1 MSYIENFH
9 ADYVDKIG
17 IDEFPMSL
25 VKYEFLS
32 NLVESFDDDKFS
44 EFSEEVFN
52 LQQQAHN
59 EKEDLELQESRSS
72 RSSRSYSGLYRG
84 PYEVELF
91 SFVNVSLDRE
101 IVDSFSEL
109 LDEKSSEQAARI
121 KQELI
126 DGWQHWR
133 KIAIKELDAQ
143 FRESMFKY
151 QIDWADLNQIMS
163 ALSQMQRLNLE
174 FEVSKDYY
182 FTHELTV
189 EYVLG
194 YAHGLKQQRGFV
206 HSNEDGTKDK
216 AVLKFNDYQFKHFF
230 SILSTELLNDLT
242 SYTRVRDVVHDMKAQ
257 YIKNLSDYLAEK
269 YDYRDRDLADRV
281 VILGDSH
288 AT

>member
-1 MSYIENFH
+1 MSYIKDFH

-17 IDEFPMSL
+17 IDEVPMSL

-32 NLVESFDDDKFS
+32 NLVESFNDDKFS

-59 EKEDLELQESRSS
+59 EKEDIYLQESRSI
-72 RSSRSYSGLYRG
+72 RSHSG
-84 PYEVELF
+84 PYEVEPF

-101 IVDSFSEL
+101 IVDSFSKL

-121 KQELI
+121 KKELI
-126 DGWQHWR
+126 DSWQWR
-133 KIAIKELDAQ
+133 RKFDIEKLDAQ
-143 FRESMFKY
+143 FRESRFKY
-151 QIDWADLNQIMS
+151 QIDWADLRQIMS
-163 ALSQMQRLNLE
+163 ALAQMQSLNLE
-174 FEVSKDYY
+174 FEVAKDYHFQY
-182 FTHELTV
+182 ELTV

-194 YAHGLKQQRGFV
+194 YAHGLKEQRGFV
-206 HSNEDGTKDK
+206 YSNKDGTKDK
-216 AVLKFNDYQFKHFF
+216 AVFRFNDYQFKYFF
-230 SILSTELLNDLT
+230 SILSTELLHDLT
-242 SYTRVRDVVHDMKAQ
+242 SYTRVRDVVQDMKAQ

-269 YDYRDRDLADRV
+269 YDYRDRDLADKV